1 METVVRILFVYVFL
15 MVALRLLG
23 KREFG
28 EMAPFDLVV
37 LLLIP
42 EVFQQAIM
50 GEDFSM
56 TAAVVA
62 ASTLMT
68 LVLITSFAS
77 YRWKKVGEI
86 VGGRPT
92 VLASEGILIP
102 EAMHRERVSP
112 DEVVAA
118 VRDAGLE
125 ELKQVK
131 FVILQSDGRL
141 AVVPWAGT
149 LPVSGIVLERGE
161 SV

>member
-141 AVVPWAGT
+141 AVV
-149 LPVSGIVLERGE
+149 
-161 SV
+161 

>member
-1 METVVRILFVYVFL
+1 METVVRIFIVYVFL
-15 MVALRLLG
+15 MIALRLLG

-28 EMAPFDLVV
+28 ELAPFDLVV

-42 EVFQQAIM
+42 EVFQQAII

-56 TAAVVA
+56 TTAVVA
-62 ASTLMT
+62 ASSLFT
-68 LVLITSFAS
+68 LVMLTSIAS

-92 VLASEGILIP
+92 VLASEGFLIP
-102 EAMHRERVSP
+102 EAMDRERVSP
-112 DEVVAA
+112 DEVIAA

-125 ELKQVK
+125 EMWQVK

-141 AVVPWAGT
+141 AVVPWART
-149 LPVSGIVLERGE
+149 LPVYETAQEGGHRV
-161 SV
+161 